1 MCVCV
6 CVCVYTHLKEMK
18 ACIHRKICTQMFM
31 GALFVI
37 ALMFHVHQQ
46 VNVSVD
52 YSITHTMAY
61 YSEVNRD
68 GFVMHETTC
77 INPKIIRLRERSQR
91 KNKEYRDSI
100 YMKFFLETNF

>member
-6 CVCVYTHLKEMK
+6 CVCVCTHLKEMK
-18 ACIHRKICTQMFM
+18 ACIHRKISTQMFM
-31 GALFVI
+31 GALFGI

-46 VNVSVD
+46 VNVYVNC
-52 YSITHTMAY
+52 SITHTIGY

-68 GFVMHETTC
+68 GFVIHKTTC

-91 KNKEYRDSI
+91 KNKRV
-100 YMKFFLETNF
+100 

>member
-1 MCVCV
+1 
-6 CVCVYTHLKEMK
+6 MK

-37 ALMFHVHQQ
+37 ALMFHVRQQ
-46 VNVSVD
+46 VYED
-52 YSITHTMAY
+52 WSITHTIEY

-68 GFVMHETTC
+68 RYVIHKTTC
-77 INPKIIRLRERSQR
+77 INPKVIRLRERSQR